1 MSLHKLST
9 TVWEKR
15 ENTFCQSIFPL
26 LRKIYVV
33 CVAGIL
39 YHDKRK
45 KSIIILKT
53 HKQTILSVLCHPERS
68 ATRWSAVELLR
79 VEQSEQAKARSEA
92 TQGSAR
98 DNSELLECEC
108 YFYISSAEIR
118 PLTAV
123 ALRVSTPLHSAQ
135 DDTAG
140 RRLFL
145 FAFNGFD
152 CIGDKTYLYCR
163 DRAS

>member
-1 MSLHKLST
+1 M
-9 TVWEKR
+9 
-15 ENTFCQSIFPL
+15 
-26 LRKIYVV
+26 RKIYVV

-53 HKQTILSVLCHPERS
+53 HKQTILSVLCHLERS

-123 ALRVSTPLHSAQ
+123 ALRVSTPLHYVPLKQVVSICQGAKH
-135 DDTAG
+135 
-140 RRLFL
+140 RRMTTRRE
-145 FAFNGFD
+145 GS
-152 CIGDKTYLYCR
+152 K
-163 DRAS
+163 